1 MPSWGVWE
9 IGKTKLSCK
18 EAGSVQY
25 KAHHMWAPPHTQ
37 QQIKVHSWLCTSN
50 SYINA
55 KWDAKICNEL
65 KNGKK

>member
-1 MPSWGVWE
+1 M
-9 IGKTKLSCK
+9 SCK

-25 KAHHMWAPPHTQ
+25 KAHHMRAPPHAP
-37 QQIKVHSWLCTSN
+37 QQIKMSSWSCASN
-50 SYINA
+50 SYI